1 MKQPNKRQLVAIS
14 SLALSSML
22 LPTTASACSTD
33 VYLGTLCLFGGN
45 FTIRGYASAQGQLLP
60 ISQNTALFSLFG
72 TTYGGDGRTTFAL
85 PDLRGRS
92 PIGQGT
98 GPGLDTIRLGQRGG
112 SPTHTLSVLEMPS
125 HNHAASTTIV
135 NNVDSSASSAT
146 LRALAANADTNVPTG
161 SVLANS
167 PRRENIYNSGTPNV
181 DMSADAIVLDVQVS
195 VSSNATT
202 TVLPAGGSVPF
213 NIRSPYLGMNWLVAT
228 QGIFPS
234 RS

>member
-1 MKQPNKRQLVAIS
+1 MKQLKKRHLLAIS
-14 SLALSSML
+14 GITLSSML
-22 LPTTASACSTD
+22 FPTTASACSTD
-33 VYLGTLCLFGGN
+33 AYLGTLCLFGGN

-60 ISQNTALFSLFG
+60 ISSNTALFSLYG

-98 GPGLDTIRLGQRGG
+98 GPGLDSIALGQRGG

-125 HNHAASTTIV
+125 HSHNAATTVV
-135 NNVDSSASSAT
+135 NTSDTSASSAA
-146 LRALAANADTNVPTG
+146 LRALAAGADTNNPTG
-161 SVLANS
+161 GVLANS

-195 VSSNATT
+195 VSSTATT
-202 TVLPAGGSVPF
+202 TVFPDGGSRSF

-234 RS
+234 RN